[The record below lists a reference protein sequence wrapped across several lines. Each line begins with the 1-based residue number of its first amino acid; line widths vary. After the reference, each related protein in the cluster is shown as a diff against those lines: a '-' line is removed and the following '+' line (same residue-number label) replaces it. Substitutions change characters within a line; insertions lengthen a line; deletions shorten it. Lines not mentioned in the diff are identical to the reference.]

1 MPQWIIS
8 ILVLGLFIVC
18 SSYDVYASEHHGRRI
33 CKVFLMPLLLVY
45 YVLNANMVSTF
56 LCAALVFGWIGDLW
70 LMKDGKWPFVL
81 GLTSFMI
88 GHFCYIYVFTR
99 DLLVYSIRPVYYLSL
114 IPYLVYI
121 ALSMKHIVPHAGRKM
136 KYPVMA
142 YMVVL
147 LVMSWTAL
155 LRCLSAGG
163 FLVWAGSVLFL
174 ISDTLIACRTFLK
187 KGDKGIMLT
196 YVLAQFLIISGFIS

>member
-1 MPQWIIS
+1 MLQRIIS
-8 ILVLGLFIVC
+8 IFVLGLYIVC
-18 SSYDVYASEHHGRRI
+18 SAIDVYASEHHGRRT
-33 CKVFLMPLLLVY
+33 CKVFLMPLLLGY

-56 LCAALVFGWIGDLW
+56 LCAALVFGWIGDLC
-70 LMKDGKWPFVL
+70 LMKDGKWPFVF
-81 GLTSFMI
+81 GLTAFMI

-99 DLLVYSIRPVYYLSL
+99 DLLIYSIRPVYYLSL
-114 IPYLVYI
+114 IPYLIYL

-136 KYPVMA
+136 RYPVMA

-155 LRCLSAGG
+155 LRCLASGG
-163 FLVWAGSVLFL
+163 LPVWIGSLLFL

-187 KGDKGIMLT
+187 KGDRGIMLT